1 MLSEILVLPS
11 PLSTAVNAVWCVFS
25 SVTDLE
31 VWERELKLMGCE
43 HGLSLWCALQEN
55 LEAEF
60 TSELRCLK
68 EGWKFS
74 CLLAIHKNAVCCS
87 SALPSFWCFPLSAG
101 SHSCPPGCLYISCH
115 CSSRSSPT
123 TASHLWSQVGLLE
136 H

>member
-31 VWERELKLMGCE
+31 VWARELKLMGCE

-68 EGWKFS
+68 GWTFS
-74 CLLAIHKNAVCCS
+74 CLLATIRMLFAAVLCPV
-87 SALPSFWCFPLSAG
+87 LGCFL
-101 SHSCPPGCLYISCH
+101 
-115 CSSRSSPT
+115 
-123 TASHLWSQVGLLE
+123 
-136 H
+136 

>member
-1 MLSEILVLPS
+1 MKYLYFPP

-74 CLLAIHKNAVCCS
+74 CLLAIHKNVETR
-87 SALPSFWCFPLSAG
+87 G
-101 SHSCPPGCLYISCH
+101 IR
-115 CSSRSSPT
+115 SSR
-123 TASHLWSQVGLLE
+123 VGVAGGGELLMGTE
-136 H
+136 TKLKPSKARAEGLT